1 MKKIY
6 LCLISYSFSIIA
18 LSEAINN
25 RLVTSCLLYGIAY
38 AVLWSYKVNLNKK
51 SLLFGLIIALGS
63 IIISNLTE
71 IGINP
76 LCIISHIFY
85 NLLLVNIL
93 KTLKYKNYLQT
104 LKIILIGLIVLFS
117 LLLIIIIIGWSLL
130 KTGISILPYALICI
144 LINIPIFL
152 SYLQCTNNIWQ
163 KSLN

>member
-25 RLVTSCLLYGIAY
+25 HSSISCLLYGMAY
-38 AVLWSYKVNLNKK
+38 IVLRSYKFNFNKK
-51 SLLFGLIIALGS
+51 SLLLGLTIALGS
-63 IIISNLTE
+63 IVISILTE

-85 NLLLVNIL
+85 NLLLINIL
-93 KTLKYKNYLQT
+93 KTLKFKNYLHC
-104 LKIILIGLIVLFS
+104 LKIILTGLIILFT
-117 LLLIIIIIGWSLL
+117 LLLAITVMGWALL
-130 KTGISILPYALICI
+130 KTELRILPYALICI

-152 SYLQCTNNIWQ
+152 SYLQCTNSIWQ